1 MLKNDI
7 NNQREATPLFCL
19 QTKRNGT
26 AYSGNHYLARF
37 TVDGTEQTID
47 VYAKDDTDAKN
58 KVAMLYPVTAADVTV
73 SSGAPN

>member
-1 MLKNDI
+1 M
-7 NNQREATPLFCL
+7 A
-19 QTKRNGT
+19 

-58 KVAMLYPVTAADVTV
+58 KVLLIYPTATNVVIASV
-73 SSGAPN
+73 